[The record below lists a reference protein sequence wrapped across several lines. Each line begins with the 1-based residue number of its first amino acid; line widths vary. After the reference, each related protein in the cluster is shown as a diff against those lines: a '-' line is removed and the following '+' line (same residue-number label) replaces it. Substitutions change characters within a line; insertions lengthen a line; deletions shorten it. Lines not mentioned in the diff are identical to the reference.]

1 MANTGRCAWA
11 VSLVVGAAA
20 GIGRA
25 DVTAV
30 SDDGLWQVLDAVP
43 AGAERAAAW
52 VRPGVFAPAKL
63 DRAGFERLLGAA
75 PREGAG
81 APLEIQ
87 LPTPRGG
94 LARFRVVESPVMEP
108 ALAAKFP
115 EIRTYVA
122 QGVDDPA
129 ATARL
134 DMTPAG
140 FHAQVLAPSGAVY
153 IDPYSRGDDTLYAVY
168 FKRDY
173 RKAGGAFRC
182 LTDAHHRAHAARG
195 GGGAGPDT
203 SGDSLRTYRLA
214 CAGTGEYTL
223 FHGGTAAQ
231 GLAAI
236 VTTVNRVTGIYEQE
250 FSARLVLVANN
261 NLLVYTNPATDPY
274 TNQDPGAMLA
284 QNQTT
289 CNAVIG
295 NANFD
300 VGHVLGTGGGGVA
313 YLQAVC
319 NSALKAQG
327 VSGLDSPVGDP
338 FDVDYVAHE
347 MGHQFGGNH
356 TQNGCSNNNTATAV
370 EPGSASTIMGYA
382 GICGG
387 DDLQPH
393 SDPYFHAVNHAEIRA
408 FMTGGGA
415 SCGVLTSTG
424 NGVPTVNAGP
434 DYTVPSRTPFALTAS
449 ATDPNGDQLSYCWE
463 ERDLGPYQN
472 AVGGQFPD
480 NGSSPIFRSFNPA
493 ASPARIFPRL
503 QDLLNNTTVIG
514 EFLPTTNRTMNFRC
528 TVRDNRAGGAGVNA
542 DDARVTVVATAGP
555 FRVTF
560 PNAAASLSGVQ
571 TVTWDVAGTG
581 AAPIS
586 CATVRI
592 ELSTDGG
599 NTWPVILAA
608 ATPNDGS
615 EQVTLPN
622 SPTTAARVRVSA
634 VGNIFFDVS
643 NANFTITAGACYVN
657 CDGSTT
663 APILNVND
671 FICFQTR
678 FAAGDSYANCD
689 GSTAAPV
696 LNVNDFVCFQ
706 QGFAAGCP

>member
-1 MANTGRCAWA
+1 MGRCAWA

-30 SDDGLWQVLDAVP
+30 SDDGLWQVLDAMP
-43 AGAERAAAW
+43 AGAEREAAW

-153 IDPYSRGDDTLYAVY
+153 IDPYSRGNDTLYAVY
-168 FKRDY
+168 FKRDFS
-173 RKAGGAFRC
+173 KPGGAFRC
-182 LTDAHHRAHAARG
+182 LTDVRHRAHAARA

-214 CAGTGEYTL
+214 CAGTGEYTQ

-289 CNAVIG
+289 
-295 NANFD
+295 
-300 VGHVLGTGGGGVA
+300 
-313 YLQAVC
+313 
-319 NSALKAQG
+319 
-327 VSGLDSPVGDP
+327 
-338 FDVDYVAHE
+338 
-347 MGHQFGGNH
+347 
-356 TQNGCSNNNTATAV
+356 
-370 EPGSASTIMGYA
+370 
-382 GICGG
+382 
-387 DDLQPH
+387 
-393 SDPYFHAVNHAEIRA
+393 
-408 FMTGGGA
+408 
-415 SCGVLTSTG
+415 
-424 NGVPTVNAGP
+424 
-434 DYTVPSRTPFALTAS
+434 
-449 ATDPNGDQLSYCWE
+449 
-463 ERDLGPYQN
+463 
-472 AVGGQFPD
+472 
-480 NGSSPIFRSFNPA
+480 
-493 ASPARIFPRL
+493 
-503 QDLLNNTTVIG
+503 
-514 EFLPTTNRTMNFRC
+514 
-528 TVRDNRAGGAGVNA
+528 
-542 DDARVTVVATAGP
+542 
-555 FRVTF
+555 
-560 PNAAASLSGVQ
+560 
-571 TVTWDVAGTG
+571 
-581 AAPIS
+581 
-586 CATVRI
+586 
-592 ELSTDGG
+592 
-599 NTWPVILAA
+599 
-608 ATPNDGS
+608 
-615 EQVTLPN
+615 
-622 SPTTAARVRVSA
+622 
-634 VGNIFFDVS
+634 
-643 NANFTITAGACYVN
+643 
-657 CDGSTT
+657 
-663 APILNVND
+663 
-671 FICFQTR
+671 
-678 FAAGDSYANCD
+678 
-689 GSTAAPV
+689 
-696 LNVNDFVCFQ
+696 
-706 QGFAAGCP
+706 